1 MMLNA
6 LMTFGA
12 LSAATSVVLGAF
24 GAHALKGK
32 LSISS
37 QATFETAV
45 HYQMTHS
52 LGLLLVGVLMI
63 VLGVKTPWL
72 TAAWS
77 FTVGIFLFS
86 GSLYGLALLGC
97 RWLGPVTPVGGALFI
112 VGWLALAYGLLTAV
126 SRDAA

>member
-1 MMLNA
+1 MLNA

-86 GSLYGLALLGC
+86 GSLYGLALLGW
-97 RWLGPVTPVGGALFI
+97 RWLGPVTPIGGALFI

>member
-1 MMLNA
+1 
-6 LMTFGA
+6 MTFGA

-86 GSLYGLALLGC
+86 GSLYGLALLGW

>member
-1 MMLNA
+1 MLNA

-52 LGLLLVGVLMI
+52 LGLLLVGVLML
-63 VLGVKTPWL
+63 VLGIKTPWL

-86 GSLYGLALLGC
+86 GSLYGLALLGW

-112 VGWLALAYGLLTAV
+112 LGWLALAYGLLTAV

>member
-1 MMLNA
+1 MLNA

-37 QATFETAV
+37 RATFETAV

-86 GSLYGLALLGC
+86 GSLYGLALLGW

>member
-52 LGLLLVGVLMI
+52 LGLLLVGVLML

-86 GSLYGLALLGC
+86 GSLYGLALLGW

-126 SRDAA
+126 SR

>member
-1 MMLNA
+1 MLNA

-52 LGLLLVGVLMI
+52 LGLLLVGVLML

-86 GSLYGLALLGC
+86 GSLYGLALLGW

-112 VGWLALAYGLLTAV
+112 LGWLALAYGLLTAV
-126 SRDAA
+126 TRDSA

>member
-1 MMLNA
+1 MLNA

-52 LGLLLVGVLMI
+52 LGLLLVGVLML

-86 GSLYGLALLGC
+86 GSLYGLALLGW

-112 VGWLALAYGLLTAV
+112 LGWLALAYGLLTAV

>member
-1 MMLNA
+1 MLNA

-86 GSLYGLALLGC
+86 GSLYGLALLGW
-97 RWLGPVTPVGGALFI
+97 RWLGPVTPVGGALLI

>member
-1 MMLNA
+1 MLNA

-52 LGLLLVGVLMI
+52 LGLLLVGVLML
-63 VLGVKTPWL
+63 VLGIKTPWL

-86 GSLYGLALLGC
+86 GSLYGLALLGW

>member
-1 MMLNA
+1 MLLNA

-52 LGLLLVGVLMI
+52 LGLLLVGVLML

-86 GSLYGLALLGC
+86 GSLYGLALVGW

-126 SRDAA
+126 ARDAA

>member
-52 LGLLLVGVLMI
+52 LGLLVVGVLML

-86 GSLYGLALLGC
+86 GSLYGLALLGW

>member
-1 MMLNA
+1 MLNA

-86 GSLYGLALLGC
+86 GSLYGLALLGW

>member
-1 MMLNA
+1 MLNA

-12 LSAATSVVLGAF
+12 LSAATSVALGAF

-32 LSISS
+32 LTAAS

-52 LGLLLVGVLMI
+52 LGLLVVGVLML

-77 FTVGIFLFS
+77 FALGICLFS
-86 GSLYGLALLGC
+86 GSLYGLALLGW
-97 RWLGPVTPVGGALFI
+97 RWLGPVTPLGGALFI

-126 SRDAA
+126 TRDAV

>member
-1 MMLNA
+1 MLNA

-52 LGLLLVGVLMI
+52 LGLLLVGVLML
-63 VLGVKTPWL
+63 VLGIKTPWL

-86 GSLYGLALLGC
+86 GSLYGLALVGW

>member
-52 LGLLLVGVLMI
+52 VGLLLVGVLMI

-86 GSLYGLALLGC
+86 GSLYGLALLGW

>member
-1 MMLNA
+1 MLNA

-52 LGLLLVGVLMI
+52 LGLLLVGVLML
-63 VLGVKTPWL
+63 VLCVKTPWL

-86 GSLYGLALLGC
+86 GSLYGLALLGW

>member
-1 MMLNA
+1 MLNA

-52 LGLLLVGVLMI
+52 LGLLLVGVLML
-63 VLGVKTPWL
+63 VLGVKTSWL

-86 GSLYGLALLGC
+86 GSFYGLALLGW

>member
-1 MMLNA
+1 MLNA
-6 LMTFGA
+6 FMTFGA

-52 LGLLLVGVLMI
+52 LGLLLVGVLML

-86 GSLYGLALLGC
+86 GSLYGLALLGW

>member
-1 MMLNA
+1 MLNA

-52 LGLLLVGVLMI
+52 LGLLLVGVLML

-86 GSLYGLALLGC
+86 GSLYGLALLGW
-97 RWLGPVTPVGGALFI
+97 RWLGPVTPIGGALFI

>member
-1 MMLNA
+1 MLNA

-32 LSISS
+32 LTGASL
-37 QATFETAV
+37 ATFETAV

-52 LGLLLVGVLMI
+52 LGLLLVGVLML

-77 FTVGIFLFS
+77 FAVGILLFS
-86 GSLYGLALLGC
+86 GSLYGLALLGW
-97 RWLGPVTPVGGALFI
+97 RWLGPVTPIGGALFI
-112 VGWLALAYGLLTAV
+112 VGWLALAYGLLTTVA
-126 SRDAA
+126 RDAA

>member
-1 MMLNA
+1 MLNA

-77 FTVGIFLFS
+77 FAVGIFLFS
-86 GSLYGLALLGC
+86 GSLYGLALLGW

>member
-32 LSISS
+32 LTGASL
-37 QATFETAV
+37 ATFETAV

-52 LGLLLVGVLMI
+52 LGLLLVGALMI

-86 GSLYGLALLGC
+86 GSLYGLALLGW

>member
-1 MMLNA
+1 MLNA

-52 LGLLLVGVLMI
+52 LGLLLVGVLML

-77 FTVGIFLFS
+77 FAVGILLFS
-86 GSLYGLALLGC
+86 GSLYGLALLGW
-97 RWLGPVTPVGGALFI
+97 RWLGPVTPIGGALFI

-126 SRDAA
+126 ARDAA

>member
-1 MMLNA
+1 MLNA

-86 GSLYGLALLGC
+86 GSLYGLALLGW

-126 SRDAA
+126 SRDVA

>member
-1 MMLNA
+1 MLNA

-12 LSAATSVVLGAF
+12 LSAATSIVLGAF

-86 GSLYGLALLGC
+86 GSLYGLALLGW

>member
-1 MMLNA
+1 MLNA

-12 LSAATSVVLGAF
+12 LSAATSIVLGAF

-52 LGLLLVGVLMI
+52 LGLLLVGVLML

-86 GSLYGLALLGC
+86 GSLYGLALLGW

>member
-1 MMLNA
+1 MLNA

-86 GSLYGLALLGC
+86 GSLYGLALLGW
-97 RWLGPVTPVGGALFI
+97 RWLGPVTPIGGALFI

-126 SRDAA
+126 SRAAA

>member
-1 MMLNA
+1 MLNA

-52 LGLLLVGVLMI
+52 LGLLLVGVLML

-77 FTVGIFLFS
+77 FTLGIFLFS
-86 GSLYGLALLGC
+86 GSLYGLALLGW

>member
-1 MMLNA
+1 
-6 LMTFGA
+6 MTFGA
-12 LSAATSVVLGAF
+12 LSAATSIVLGAF

-52 LGLLLVGVLMI
+52 LGLLLVGVLML

-86 GSLYGLALLGC
+86 GSLYGLALLGW

>member
-1 MMLNA
+1 MLNA

-52 LGLLLVGVLMI
+52 LGLLLVGVLML
-63 VLGVKTPWL
+63 VLGGKTPWL

-86 GSLYGLALLGC
+86 GSLYGLALLGW
-97 RWLGPVTPVGGALFI
+97 RWLGTVTPVGGALFI
-112 VGWLALAYGLLTAV
+112 DGGLALAYGLLTAV

>member
-52 LGLLLVGVLMI
+52 LGLLLVGVLML

-77 FTVGIFLFS
+77 FTLGIFLFS
-86 GSLYGLALLGC
+86 GSLYGLALLGW

>member
-1 MMLNA
+1 MLNA

-86 GSLYGLALLGC
+86 GCLYGLALLGW

>member
-1 MMLNA
+1 MLNA

-52 LGLLLVGVLMI
+52 LGLLLVGVLML

-77 FTVGIFLFS
+77 FTVGIFLCS
-86 GSLYGLALLGC
+86 GSLYGLALLGW

>member
-1 MMLNA
+1 MLNA

-77 FTVGIFLFS
+77 FTVGIILFS
-86 GSLYGLALLGC
+86 GSLYGLALLDC

>member
-86 GSLYGLALLGC
+86 GSLYGLALLGW

>member
-6 LMTFGA
+6 LMTFCA

-52 LGLLLVGVLMI
+52 LGLLLVGVLML

-86 GSLYGLALLGC
+86 GSLYGLALLGW

-126 SRDAA
+126 ARDAA

>member
-1 MMLNA
+1 MLLNA

-86 GSLYGLALLGC
+86 GSLYGLALLGW

-126 SRDAA
+126 SRDVA

>member
-1 MMLNA
+1 MLNA

-52 LGLLLVGVLMI
+52 LGLLLVGVLML

-86 GSLYGLALLGC
+86 GSLYGLALLGW

-126 SRDAA
+126 SRYVA

>member
-1 MMLNA
+1 MLLNA

-52 LGLLLVGVLMI
+52 LGLLLVGVLML

-86 GSLYGLALLGC
+86 GSLYGLALVGW